1 MRLSPLTI
9 HAMGKVVPK
18 PRRRP
23 QGARK
28 LEWEKIRINDLLGQL
43 FACVQPDLGRC
54 LEEFEYNGTVDAI
67 LEWAVKNIPRL
78 LGYTDQRRREEV
90 GLLYSILGGR
100 LEAESQKAGFLPL
113 IPAVLPSPQANRTF
127 RHFFLDP
134 LLAQAGFSHK
144 RWADQAGV
152 CLTTVREYMG
162 GRRSLSA
169 RDERDLVQALRR
181 RLSDEEMDR
190 LPDADRLP

>member
-1 MRLSPLTI
+1 
-9 HAMGKVVPK
+9 MGKVVPK

-144 RWADQAGV
+144 RCSRIHGRAPQPVCSRRKRSCAGV
-152 CLTTVREYMG
+152 ATETI
-162 GRRSLSA
+162 RRGNGPA
-169 RDERDLVQALRR
+169 TRRGQVALRGNR
-181 RLSDEEMDR
+181 FD
-190 LPDADRLP
+190 